1 MSEDL
6 SPNVQTGVQPGA
18 GFETLAIREGI
29 ARSSYG
35 EHSEPIFA
43 TSSFVFDSASHAA
56 ACFSGDDDGYI
67 YSRFS
72 NPSVDS
78 FERRLAALE
87 GGAACVATASGMS
100 AILATVMTVLQQG
113 DHIVASRSMFGSTVT
128 LFEKLLPKFGIKTTF
143 VKVDNLQQWQDAV
156 TSSTRM
162 LFVETPTNPLA
173 ELADIKQLAALA
185 DSIDI
190 PLVVDNCF
198 CTPALQQ
205 PLQLG
210 AHIVTHSATK
220 YLDGQGRCVGGAV
233 VLSDEAQQD
242 DMIAFMRSAGPSMSP
257 FNAWVFNKGL
267 ETLSLRMHQHSRNAL
282 KLATWLEQRSG
293 VNAVYYPGLENHPQH
308 ELAKSQQQGFGGVVS
323 FELADKALAWK
334 TIDNTKLL
342 SITANLGDAKT
353 TITHPASTTHGRI
366 SAEARLDAGIADGL
380 IRVAVGLE
388 SVDDVIADL
397 DQAIMNA
404 SNS

>member
-1 MSEDL
+1 MPEDPRDNRL
-6 SPNVQTGVQPGA
+6 SSA
-18 GFETLAIREGI
+18 GIETLAIREGI
-29 ARSSYG
+29 DRSSFG

-43 TSSFVFDSASHAA
+43 TSSFVFESASHAA
-56 ACFSGDDDGYI
+56 ACFAGDAEGYI

-87 GGAACVATASGMS
+87 GGVACVATASGMS
-100 AILATVMTVLQQG
+100 AILATVMTLLKQG

-128 LFEKLLPKFGIKTTF
+128 LFEKLLPRFGINTTF
-143 VKVDNLQQWQDAV
+143 VKIDDIQEWQNAI
-156 TSSTRM
+156 TASTRM
-162 LFVETPTNPLA
+162 LFLETPTNPLTQ
-173 ELADIKQLAALA
+173 LADIRQLADFAESSGLL
-185 DSIDI
+185 
-190 PLVVDNCF
+190 LVVDNCF
-198 CTPALQQ
+198 CTPALQR

-233 VLSDEAQQD
+233 VVRETAQQD
-242 DMIAFMRSAGPSMSP
+242 DLIGFMRSAGPTMSP

-267 ETLSLRMHQHSRNAL
+267 ETLSLRMRQHSENAHT
-282 KLATWLEQRSG
+282 LASWLEQRRG
-293 VNAVYYPGLENHPQH
+293 VGRVYYPGLENHPQH
-308 ELAKSQQQGFGGVVS
+308 ELAKRQQKSFGGVVS
-323 FELADKALAWK
+323 FELTDKATAWQ
-334 TIDNTKLL
+334 TIDNTRLL

-366 SAEARLDAGIADGL
+366 SAEARADAGIADGL

-388 SVDDVIADL
+388 SVDDIIADL
-397 DQAIMNA
+397 DQAIA
-404 SNS
+404 RV